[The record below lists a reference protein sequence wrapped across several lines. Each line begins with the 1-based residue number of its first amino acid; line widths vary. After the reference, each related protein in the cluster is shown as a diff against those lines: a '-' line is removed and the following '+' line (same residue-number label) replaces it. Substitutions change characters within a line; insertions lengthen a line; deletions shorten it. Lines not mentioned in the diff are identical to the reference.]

1 MSENK
6 LGDLDSRPIKFKPTQ
21 SKDSCAS
28 GICTKLLCP
37 LILSHHGGT
46 LGIPVIR
53 KNCSDSHRK
62 QEHLPNQLG
71 LKKLTIKKTNLS
83 KFQTLFVPC

>member
-53 KNCSDSHRK
+53 K
-62 QEHLPNQLG
+62 
-71 LKKLTIKKTNLS
+71 KLLRFTQKTRAPS
-83 KFQTLFVPC
+83 KPARTRETNY